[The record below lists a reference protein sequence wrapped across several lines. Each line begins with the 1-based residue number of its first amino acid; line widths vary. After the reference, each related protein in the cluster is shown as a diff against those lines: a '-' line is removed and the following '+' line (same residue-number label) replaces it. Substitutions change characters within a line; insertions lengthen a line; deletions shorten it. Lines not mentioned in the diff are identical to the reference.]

1 MAKFKIPKDR
11 SDADMLACAAKEERT
26 QQRISATAATKMSSR
41 PQTKEEFQRD
51 FLSPE
56 LAQRIGELLLQIK
69 MEYYREEIVDFSIEA
84 RKEGKNI
91 VLVTQPKKHQKRI

>member
-1 MAKFKIPKDR
+1 MAKLKIPKNR
-11 SDADMLACAAKEERT
+11 SDADMLAHAAKEESKRT
-26 QQRISATAATKMSSR
+26 STSRQVKVSSR

-51 FLSPE
+51 FLPPE
-56 LAQRIGELLLQIK
+56 LAQRLGELLIQIK

-84 RKEGKNI
+84 RKDGKNI